1 MMHAILIQIIYLLYY
16 PLVSILTLFRGRW
29 LHMVGQFLKKKK
41 MKKRKKMK
49 KNEEKWKRKEKKEI
63 GFPFQ
68 HHREHSSVSHCLM
81 KEMKRKEKTKEK
93 KEHKINSMAP
103 SPLILYGF
111 YTQDINSRKR
121 YNMLLDAE
129 ERKRRDRQ
137 IPRVSIKRFK
147 DCLFL
152 YLYNSGN
159 NQALLNLTGC
169 NHENFSKLLH
179 KFHSK
184 YDSHTFDSVTGLIRP
199 KKQCL
204 FGPKGRPRELNAI
217 GGLGLVLM
225 WFRTR
230 GSCARSLSYYSSD
243 LTDDE

>member
-1 MMHAILIQIIYLLYY
+1 
-16 PLVSILTLFRGRW
+16 
-29 LHMVGQFLKKKK
+29 
-41 MKKRKKMK
+41 
-49 KNEEKWKRKEKKEI
+49 
-63 GFPFQ
+63 
-68 HHREHSSVSHCLM
+68 
-81 KEMKRKEKTKEK
+81 
-93 KEHKINSMAP
+93 MAP

-243 LTDDE
+243 LTDDEYEQELERRRKWTKKLKRSSRSRSWGRSGSKRRCHQHNYWGFKALFSSCALCSNIGLSW

>member
-1 MMHAILIQIIYLLYY
+1 
-16 PLVSILTLFRGRW
+16 
-29 LHMVGQFLKKKK
+29 
-41 MKKRKKMK
+41 
-49 KNEEKWKRKEKKEI
+49 
-63 GFPFQ
+63 
-68 HHREHSSVSHCLM
+68 
-81 KEMKRKEKTKEK
+81 
-93 KEHKINSMAP
+93 MAP

-137 IPRVSIKRFK
+137 IPRVAIKRFK

-243 LTDDE
+243 LTDDEYEQELERRRKWTKRLKRSSRSRSWGRSGSKRRCHQHNYWCFKALFSSCAPCSNIGLNWYICV